1 MTSKKGNDKKVG
13 AVQATRPGSEIE
25 RTEGVGSVGSIQ
37 PTSGIMGTR
46 GVGGVAKRRPTRVM
60 TNEDRE
66 QLLKMVTEEAERL
79 FGKNTNIP
87 AERREIIEEAVKM
100 TIEASLTEAET
111 SPKKKR

>member
-1 MTSKKGNDKKVG
+1 MTSKKGSDKKIG

-25 RTEGVGSVGSIQ
+25 RTEGVGSVGTVQ

-46 GVGGVAKRRPTRVM
+46 GVGSATKRRPTRVM

-79 FGKNTNIP
+79 FGKNSAMP

-100 TIEASLTEAET
+100 TIEASLSEEET
-111 SPKKKR
+111 PKKKR